1 VAELIRGLG
10 FRAKMEGGQSVCH
23 ATVTAQNRDEPLQ
36 PTPALTKRVGSNQIG
51 RNVSGDEGVDQV
63 EGVALD
69 HGHLD
74 GLVGRQYGRGQQGVI
89 FDAVVR
95 VERQRKEPIV
105 CVTMDHQI
113 VNLGAAV
120 QR

>member
-1 VAELIRGLG
+1 
-10 FRAKMEGGQSVCH
+10 MEGGQSVCH
-23 ATVTAQNRDEPLQ
+23 ATVAAQNGDEPLK
-36 PTPALTKRVGSNQIG
+36 PTPTLAKGVGFNQIG
-51 RNVSGDEGVDQV
+51 RNVRGDEGVDQV
-63 EGVALD
+63 KGVALD

-74 GLVGRQYGRGQQGVI
+74 SFVGRQYGRGQQSVI

-95 VERQRKEPIV
+95 VERQRKEPSV